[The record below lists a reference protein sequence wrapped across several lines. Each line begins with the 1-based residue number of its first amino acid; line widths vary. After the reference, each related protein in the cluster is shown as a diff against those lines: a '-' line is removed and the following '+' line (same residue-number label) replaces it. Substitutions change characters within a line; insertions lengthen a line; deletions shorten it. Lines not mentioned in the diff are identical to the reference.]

1 MNYQKSSS
9 SIITTI
15 ETGTGTVA
23 WNKKILEL
31 IYMGREGR
39 YGDATNSLSVEGLG
53 VKAERFTKVNGIRHK
68 VDRERDKVDRTG
80 HKVDRERDKV
90 DRTGHKVDRERDKV
104 DRERI
109 KVDQSSIQLNEMENA
124 CHNFDINLARF
135 KEKIENRR

>member
-68 VDRERDKVDRTG
+68 VDRERDKVDR
-80 HKVDRERDKV
+80 
-90 DRTGHKVDRERDKV
+90 
-104 DRERI
+104 ERI